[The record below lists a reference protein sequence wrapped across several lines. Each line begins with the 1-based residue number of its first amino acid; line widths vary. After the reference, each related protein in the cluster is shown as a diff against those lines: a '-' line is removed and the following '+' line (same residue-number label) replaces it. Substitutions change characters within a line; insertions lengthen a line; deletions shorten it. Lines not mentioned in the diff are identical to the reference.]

1 MRTSVLLVAASLLT
15 VTAAGCADA
24 DTSSPY
30 ARRPARNA
38 APPPVGSPDDHD
50 PSDVGDDG
58 LDPGNPNATTR
69 PAPPTAAGAEA
80 ADYSLTISDDT
91 PTVGLGEEVT
101 IDVVV
106 QGKNGFTGDVDVSV
120 TGLPPG
126 ATATTARATVPAGA
140 TASPPVKLTLRAAFD
155 AVPSAPDTS
164 SPITVVG
171 TSGQAVASATASF
184 KIAPRLTLTVPL
196 NVDALRAASVQY
208 RDEWG
213 EAFGKNPTP
222 LRTQQG
228 NGIVVTVFNA
238 DSKPHIIHG
247 ANGFAHGDVA
257 APIPPNSYEMQNGK
271 VRTRT
276 LNPGT
281 NANGYLH
288 EGSNGVGASFRIK
301 VEEAP

>member
-1 MRTSVLLVAASLLT
+1 MRINALLVATSLVA
-15 VTAAGCADA
+15 VTAFGCGEA

-30 ARRPARNA
+30 ARGPARNA
-38 APPPVGSPDDHD
+38 SPPPVGSPDEHD
-50 PSDVGDDG
+50 PSDVGDGD
-58 LDPGNPNATTR
+58 LDPGNPNANTR
-69 PAPPTAAGAEA
+69 PEPPNTSGAAAPEFA
-80 ADYSLTISDDT
+80 LTLSDDT

-106 QGKNGFTGDVDVSV
+106 EGIDGFSGDVDLSV

-126 ATATTARATVPAGA
+126 ATASTAKATIPAGA
-140 TASPPVKLTLRAAFD
+140 TASAPTKITIRAGFD
-155 AVPSAPDTS
+155 AIPSAPGTS
-164 SPITVVG
+164 SPISIAG
-171 TSGQAVASATASF
+171 TSGQAAASANANF
-184 KIAPRLTLTVPL
+184 KVAPRFTLTIPL
-196 NVDALRAASVQY
+196 NVDALRAANVQY

-213 EAFGKNPTP
+213 EAFGQNPTP

-238 DSKPHIIHG
+238 DSKPHVLHG
-247 ANGFAHGDVA
+247 ANGFAHGDVS
-257 APIPPNSYEMQNGK
+257 APIQPNAYEMQNGN

-288 EGSNGVGASFRIK
+288 EGTGGVGASFRII